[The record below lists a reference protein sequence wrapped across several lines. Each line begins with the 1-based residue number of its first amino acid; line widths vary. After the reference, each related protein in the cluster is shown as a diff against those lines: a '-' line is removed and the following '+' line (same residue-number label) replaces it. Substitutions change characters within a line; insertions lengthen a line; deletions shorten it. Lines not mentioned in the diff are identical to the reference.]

1 MSFLKISTMEYPR
14 YEGDIRLEYP
24 EIRDDQTGDTFPVPD
39 DYVQVEQIVPPI
51 YDNKTQ
57 YLSQAAPIQVG
68 GIWQSVWVVNDLTP
82 EQLAIFATLIEASK
96 PPKHKQRPPVTN
108 SGSAPNVIT

>member
-1 MSFLKISTMEYPR
+1 MNFLKLSTMEYSK

-39 DYVQVEQIVPPI
+39 DYVQVEQTVPPI

-57 YLSQAAPIQVG
+57 YLSQAAPIQVDG
-68 GIWQSVWVVNDLTP
+68 VWQSVWVVNEDTA
-82 EQLAIFATLIEASK
+82 EQLATLAALVEATK
-96 PPKHKQRPPVTN
+96 PPKRKQRPPVTN